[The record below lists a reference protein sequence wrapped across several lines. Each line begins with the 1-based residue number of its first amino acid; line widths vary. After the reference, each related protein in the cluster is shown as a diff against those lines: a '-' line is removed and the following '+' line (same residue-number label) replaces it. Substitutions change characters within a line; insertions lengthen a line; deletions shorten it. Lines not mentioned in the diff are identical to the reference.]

1 MVILVKKTIYEKFE
15 KKFDF
20 NNDKGRKGGSG
31 INKAELLASRFILYI
46 EPWIAYTC

>member
-1 MVILVKKTIYEKFE
+1 MKNLK

-20 NNDKGRKGGSG
+20 NNDKGRKDGSG
-31 INKAELLASRFILYI
+31 INKSELLASRFILYI